1 MSQGTLQYKDAVV
14 NVTSVMVRVL
24 LVAGVIILLAE
35 LSLLLIYAIRK
46 KGKEKIIET
55 AKFWTPLGVMALIVG
70 AAIGLFLDSYT
81 NPFPDFRSH
90 KPYYGILLIVYIIWI
105 SLEVRIQELCKKLD
119 KIDPDTEQKR

>member
-35 LSLLLIYAIRK
+35 LLLLLIYAIRK

-70 AAIGLFLDSYT
+70 ATIGLFLDSYT
-81 NPFPDFRSH
+81 NPFPEFRSH
-90 KPYYGILLIVYIIWI
+90 KPYYGILLIIYIIWI

>member
-14 NVTSVMVRVL
+14 NVTSVMVRAL

-70 AAIGLFLDSYT
+70 ATIGLFLDSYT
-81 NPFPDFRSH
+81 NPFPEFRSH
-90 KPYYGILLIVYIIWI
+90 KPYYGILLIIYIIWI

-119 KIDPDTEQKR
+119 KIDPDTKQKR

>member
-1 MSQGTLQYKDAVV
+1 MSQGTLQYKNAVV

-70 AAIGLFLDSYT
+70 ATIGLFLDSYT
-81 NPFPDFRSH
+81 NPFPDFRLH
-90 KPYYGILLIVYIIWI
+90 KPYYGILLIIYIIWI
-105 SLEVRIQELCKKLD
+105 SFEVRIQELCKKLD

>member
-24 LVAGVIILLAE
+24 LVAGGIILLAE

>member
-70 AAIGLFLDSYT
+70 ATIGLFLDSYT
-81 NPFPDFRSH
+81 NPFPNFRSH
-90 KPYYGILLIVYIIWI
+90 KPYYGILLIIYIIWI

>member
-1 MSQGTLQYKDAVV
+1 MPQGTLQYKDAVV

-70 AAIGLFLDSYT
+70 ATIGLFLDSYT
-81 NPFPDFRSH
+81 NPFPEFGSH
-90 KPYYGILLIVYIIWI
+90 KPYYGILLIIYIIWI
-105 SLEVRIQELCKKLD
+105 SLEVRIQKLCKKLD

>member
-24 LVAGVIILLAE
+24 LVAGVIVLLAE

-70 AAIGLFLDSYT
+70 ATIGLFLDSYT
-81 NPFPDFRSH
+81 NPFPEFRSH
-90 KPYYGILLIVYIIWI
+90 KPYYGILLIIYIIWI
-105 SLEVRIQELCKKLD
+105 SLEVRIQKLCKKLD

>member
-14 NVTSVMVRVL
+14 NVTSVMVRIL

-70 AAIGLFLDSYT
+70 ATIGLFLDSYT

-90 KPYYGILLIVYIIWI
+90 KPYYGILLIIYIIWI

>member
-70 AAIGLFLDSYT
+70 ATIGLFLDSYT
-81 NPFPDFRSH
+81 NPFPEFRSH
-90 KPYYGILLIVYIIWI
+90 KPYYGILLIIYIIWI

>member
-70 AAIGLFLDSYT
+70 ATIGLFLDSYT

-90 KPYYGILLIVYIIWI
+90 KPYYGILLIIYIIWI

>member
-1 MSQGTLQYKDAVV
+1 MSQRTLQYKDAVV